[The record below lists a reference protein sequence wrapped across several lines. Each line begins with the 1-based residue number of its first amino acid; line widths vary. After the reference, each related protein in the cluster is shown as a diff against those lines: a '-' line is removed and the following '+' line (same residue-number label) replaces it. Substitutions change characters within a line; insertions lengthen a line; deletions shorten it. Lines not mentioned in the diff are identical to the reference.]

1 MVLKKP
7 GNCPNEARHMRR
19 HARIGA
25 AALALLWLTPFELAQ
40 ADVNYTYDALGRVTS
55 ITYDDGRR
63 VTYNYDP
70 SGNRT
75 SHFVE
80 VVTPPP
86 ANVPPIAV
94 NDAFSVDQSTSY
106 VRNFDPR
113 INDSDANGDAL
124 TISAKTNGVQG
135 SVAIA
140 SGGTSLSYT
149 FTGTPPV
156 AGASTT
162 DSFTYTISD
171 GNGGSATATVA
182 ATISTTSAPPANNP
196 PVAVND
202 AISVDETSTY
212 IRTFDPRI
220 NDSDPNGDLLVITAK
235 TNGASGVVAI
245 GAGGTSLSY
254 TFTATPPA
262 AGASTTDNFT
272 YTISDGRGGLSTASV
287 SVTIST
293 TAGGGGGGGGGNEN

>member
-1 MVLKKP
+1 MKI
-7 GNCPNEARHMRR
+7 

-25 AALALLWLTPFELAQ
+25 VVLASFLPAMIELAH
-40 ADVNYTYDALGRVTS
+40 ADVTYTYDGLGRVTS

-86 ANVPPIAV
+86 ANLPPVAV
-94 NDAFSVDQSTSY
+94 NDAFTVDQSSSY
-106 VRNFDPR
+106 IRILDPR
-113 INDSDANGDAL
+113 INDSDANGDLL
-124 TISAKTNGVQG
+124 TITAKTNGTLGNVVIG
-135 SVAIA
+135 
-140 SGGTSLSYT
+140 SGGTSLTYS
-149 FTGTPPV
+149 FTGTPPA
-156 AGASTT
+156 AGASTS

-171 GNGGSATATVA
+171 GNGGLATATVA
-182 ATISTTSAPPANNP
+182 ATITTTSAPPANNP

-220 NDSDPNGDLLVITAK
+220 NDSDPNGDLLVITGK

-262 AGASTTDNFT
+262 AGASTSDNFT
-272 YTISDGRGGLSTASV
+272 YTISDGRGGLATASV

-293 TAGGGGGGGGGNEN
+293 TAGGGGGGGGGGGIEN